1 MNVNNV
7 MLIGHVTQDPVS
19 RSFGESKLLT
29 KFTIATNSRGRGKDK
44 KDVVE
49 FHPVVAFGKLAEICK
64 EYVHKGRLV
73 YVQGRIRT
81 NRWEDEKKVVHA
93 RTEIYAKEMLLL
105 DKQQALVSAVSD
117 EQDADAAE
125 AVVELSSAM
134 ASA

>member
-1 MNVNNV
+1 M
-7 MLIGHVTQDPVS
+7 
-19 RSFGESKLLT
+19 
-29 KFTIATNSRGRGKDK
+29 
-44 KDVVE
+44 
-49 FHPVVAFGKLAEICK
+49 
-64 EYVHKGRLV
+64 